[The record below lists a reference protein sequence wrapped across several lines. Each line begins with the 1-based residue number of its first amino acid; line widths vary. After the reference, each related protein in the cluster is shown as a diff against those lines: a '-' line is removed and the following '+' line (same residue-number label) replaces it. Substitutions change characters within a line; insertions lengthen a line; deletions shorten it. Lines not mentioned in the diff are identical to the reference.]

1 MKLERIETP
10 DYILAVSDEKP
21 TVGNQFI
28 YETDTQTINTTCSD
42 YTPNEFDFIIKAY
55 LPKGDAKELDL
66 PLLPEIVVEDDVEK
80 IFKEQVSRRDDDGYP
95 VFGQEDFQILKYCIK
110 EIITSSATK
119 VYSEGDLRNAFNAG
133 YDLNTWEQLE
143 IPNEE
148 RDYLHEDDYIQS
160 LKRPKTPKWFVAEME
175 EVKLSN
181 PLTCDYYKEVGCIK
195 DMCSCYTLKLKTKTT
210 NNKTYLV
217 GKYE

>member
-1 MKLERIETP
+1 MRLELIETP
-10 DYILAVSDEKP
+10 DYVLAVSNDEIKEGDYHVAIQIVER
-21 TVGNQFI
+21 VGSKAI
-28 YETDTQTINTTCSD
+28 AYTDKEQLKAIS
-42 YTPNEFDFIIKAY
+42 EIGGAKKIIAY
-55 LPKGDAKELDL
+55 QPKGDAPELDL

-119 VYSEGDLRNAFNAG
+119 VYDEEDLRKAFNAG

-160 LKRPKTPKWFVAEME
+160 LKQPKWFVAEME
-175 EVKLSN
+175 QYPIN
-181 PLTCDYYKEVGCIK
+181 YHK
-195 DMCSCYTLKLKTKTT
+195 DLWHNRLKTETIEG
-210 NNKTYLV
+210 KTYLI